1 MLTLISYWIFRI
13 APLFF
18 ILLGYS
24 LLLVVLFVDINMWEW
39 RIAQIGVGSFCV
51 LFILVSY
58 ELALS
63 MDRRD
68 Y

>member
-1 MLTLISYWIFRI
+1 MLTLISYWIFRFT
-13 APLFF
+13 PLFF

-24 LLLVVLFVDINMWEW
+24 LLLSVLFIDINMWEW
-39 RIAQIGVGSFCV
+39 KMVQFGVGAFCI

-63 MDRRD
+63 MDRRE